1 MSDAAKNRV
10 LVLGAQ
16 FNSVE
21 QSTGDAPQSK
31 KSFWK
36 RNTNKVPGSIK
47 PVHSKGHR
55 DQAEGSL
62 SNNTSSSPPGTA
74 GSSSDKMRGKHQ
86 LASFEEYTN
95 KTDDAWLEDDDDV
108 EKIGERLGSVVL
120 QEPTVKVIRSGDV
133 RTGILS
139 RIKKKHHHGSE
150 GKTKSPPG
158 SCKDPV
164 VHAQPL
170 PLPPHAEIQLELQ
183 EQEMLKLE
191 RFGKLLAGPNTDLVL
206 LRQYSWSGVPSQVR
220 PTTWQ
225 LLSGYLPV
233 NIDRRQSV
241 LDRKRQEYYNLIKQ
255 YYDTR
260 HEDIHQDTFRQIHI
274 DIPRTNPLIPLFQ
287 QPAVQKTFER
297 ILYIWAIRH
306 PASGYVQGIND
317 LVTPFFVVF
326 LSAFTDGDLE
336 TYDVSKLSID
346 SLDTIEADSFWCLG
360 KLLDGIQDN
369 YTFAQPGI
377 QYKIHA
383 LKDLIQRV
391 DAPLHFH
398 LQKHNVEYLQFS
410 FRWMNNLLMRELPLR
425 CTIRLWD
432 TYLSEAEGFAKF
444 HLYVCAAF
452 LMKYSK
458 RIQEERDFQSLL
470 ILLQN
475 LPTGNWGYKDV
486 ELLVAEAF
494 KLKCFFAEA
503 PKHLQSK

>member
-16 FNSVE
+16 FNSAE
-21 QSTGDAPQSK
+21 KSASFPSQEK

-36 RNTNKVPGSIK
+36 RNTNKLPGSIK
-47 PVHSKGHR
+47 AVHSKSQ
-55 DQAEGSL
+55 DQPVSPSSSGSP
-62 SNNTSSSPPGTA
+62 SPPGNSVLSNT
-74 GSSSDKMRGKHQ
+74 DKMRGKTQ
-86 LASFEEYTN
+86 SFDDFSS
-95 KTDDAWLEDDDDV
+95 KTHDAWCEDDDDV
-108 EKIGERLGSVVL
+108 EKVGERVGSVII
-120 QEPTVKVIRSGDV
+120 QEPSVKIIRGGDV
-133 RTGILS
+133 RSGILS
-139 RIKKKHHHGSE
+139 RIKKKNTQANDVKP
-150 GKTKSPPG
+150 KTTSSSSNRECTVQAK
-158 SCKDPV
+158 
-164 VHAQPL
+164 PL

-191 RFGKLLAGPNTDLVL
+191 RFGKILAGPNTDLVI
-206 LRQYSWSGVPSQVR
+206 LRQYSWSGIPAQVR

-241 LDRKRQEYYNLIKQ
+241 LDRKRQEYYNLLKQ
-255 YYDTR
+255 YYNTR

-287 QPAVQKTFER
+287 QPAVQETFER

-326 LSAFTDGDLE
+326 LSAFTDGELE
-336 TYDVSKLSID
+336 TYDVSKLSKD
-346 SLDTIEADSFWCLG
+346 ALNTIEADSFWCLG

-377 QYKIHA
+377 QHKIHA

-391 DAPLHFH
+391 DAPLHDH
-398 LQKHNVEYLQFS
+398 LVKHNVEYLQFS

-458 RIQEERDFQSLL
+458 RIQEETDFQSLL

>member
-21 QSTGDAPQSK
+21 QSTGSPSHER

-36 RNTNKVPGSIK
+36 RNTNKLPGSIK
-47 PVHSKGHR
+47 PVHSKSNQEQG
-55 DQAEGSL
+55 GSSS
-62 SNNTSSSPPGTA
+62 SNNTPSSPPATTGN
-74 GSSSDKMRGKHQ
+74 SDKMRGKNQ
-86 LASFEEYTN
+86 FQSFEDYTN
-95 KTDDAWLEDDDDV
+95 KTHDAWLEDDDDV
-108 EKIGERLGSVVL
+108 EKVGERLGSVIL
-120 QEPTVKVIRSGDV
+120 QEPTVKVISRGDV
-133 RTGILS
+133 RTSILS
-139 RIKKKHHHGSE
+139 RIKKKHHHHGSE
-150 GKTKSPPG
+150 NKNKLSSSSNKEKT
-158 SCKDPV
+158 V
-164 VHAQPL
+164 QPIF
-170 PLPPHAEIQLELQ
+170 LPPHDEIQLELQ
-183 EQEMLKLE
+183 ETEMLKLE
-191 RFGKLLAGPNTDLVL
+191 KFGKLLAGPTTDLAAL
-206 LRQYSWSGVPSQVR
+206 QKCSWSGIPPQVR

-233 NIDRRQSV
+233 NIDRRQTV
-241 LDRKRQEYYNLIKQ
+241 LDRKRQEYFNFLEQ

-287 QPAVQKTFER
+287 QRLVQESFER

-317 LVTPFFVVF
+317 LVTPFFFVF
-326 LSAFTDGDLE
+326 LSAFTDGALE
-336 TYDVSKLSID
+336 TYNVSNLSKEA
-346 SLDTIEADSFWCLG
+346 LDTIEADSFWCLG

-377 QYKIHA
+377 QHKIHA
-383 LKDLIQRV
+383 LKDLIQRI
-391 DAPLHFH
+391 DGPLHNH
-398 LQKHNVEYLQFS
+398 LIKYNVEYLQFS

-432 TYLSEAEGFAKF
+432 TYLSETEGFAKF

-458 RIQEERDFQSLL
+458 QIQEEGDFQSLL

-475 LPTGNWGYKDV
+475 LPTGNWGDKDV

-494 KLKCFFAEA
+494 KLKCLYDEA
-503 PKHLQSK
+503 PKHLRSK

>member
-21 QSTGDAPQSK
+21 QSGSPSEGK

-36 RNTNKVPGSIK
+36 RNTNKLPGSIK
-47 PVHSKGHR
+47 PVQSKANQ
-55 DQAEGSL
+55 DQAGGSF
-62 SNNTSSSPPGTA
+62 SNNISSSPPGI
-74 GSSSDKMRGKHQ
+74 GPSSDKMRGKNQ
-86 LASFEEYTN
+86 LQSFEEYTN
-95 KTDDAWLEDDDDV
+95 KTHDAWLEDEDDV
-108 EKIGERLGSVVL
+108 EKTGERLGSVIL
-120 QEPTVKVIRSGDV
+120 TEPTVRVIRSGDV

-139 RIKKKHHHGSE
+139 RIKKKHHHSSE
-150 GKTKSPPG
+150 GKQSTPSSP
-158 SCKDPV
+158 STDLTID
-164 VHAQPL
+164 PL

-191 RFGKLLAGPNTDLVL
+191 RFGKLLAGPNTDLVT
-206 LRQYSWSGVPSQVR
+206 LRQYSWSGIPSQVR

-241 LDRKRQEYYNLIKQ
+241 LDRKRQEYYNLLKQ

-260 HEDIHQDTFRQIHI
+260 HEDIYQDTFRQIHI

-287 QPAVQKTFER
+287 QPAVQESFER

-326 LSAFTDGDLE
+326 LSAFTDGELE
-336 TYDVSKLSID
+336 TYDVSNLSKEA
-346 SLDTIEADSFWCLG
+346 LDTIEADSFWCLG

-383 LKDLIQRV
+383 LKDLIQRI
-391 DAPLHFH
+391 DAPLHTH

-458 RIQEERDFQSLL
+458 QIQEESDFQSLL